1 MLRIL
6 RTGTL
11 TALCLAAAPLMAVEP
26 NAGDLDTA
34 STHSADAVEQA
45 GRLSRDTGF
54 TGKLEREAERALSA
68 AGQASPDRTPALSV
82 PEIDDQ
88 ALTKAR
94 KDIEALLADPRLALP
109 DASPT
114 DDNDPHPLIFVS
126 FSLPEDSLRALLA
139 EAGRT
144 GSPLVLRGLVEDSM
158 QRTAARLGELLGAKN
173 DREAAAEPTP
183 SLAIDPTLFERFDVD
198 KVPAFILP
206 QDTLASCTPEGCP
219 VPEHLKVAGD
229 VSLAYALSVMAR
241 EAGGTTLGDRA
252 EQWRQ
257 RLEVRPE
264 IRVSVKTPKLEK
276 LNDNDE

>member
-11 TALCLAAAPLMAVEP
+11 AALCLATAPLMAVEP

-34 STHSADAVEQA
+34 NSHSMDAVERA
-45 GRLSRDTGF
+45 SRLSRDAGF
-54 TGKLEREAERALSA
+54 TDKLEREAERALSA
-68 AGQASPDRTPALSV
+68 AGQASSDCTPTLNI
-82 PEIDDQ
+82 PELDDQ

-94 KDIEALLADPRLALP
+94 KDIEALLADPRLAVP
-109 DASPT
+109 STSASE
-114 DDNDPHPLIFVS
+114 DSDPYPLIFVS
-126 FSLPEDSLRALLA
+126 FSLPEASLRALLA

-144 GSPLVLRGLVEDSM
+144 GAPLVLRGLVDNSM
-158 QRTAARLGELLGAKN
+158 QRTAARLGELLGTK
-173 DREAAAEPTP
+173 DGREASAESTP

-198 KVPAFILP
+198 KVPAFVLP
-206 QDTLASCTPEGCP
+206 QDTIAPCTPEGCP

-229 VSLAYALSVMAR
+229 VSLAYALGVMAR

-257 RLEVRPE
+257 RLEVRP
-264 IRVSVKTPKLEK
+264 
-276 LNDNDE
+276 

>member
-11 TALCLAAAPLMAVEP
+11 AALCLATAPLMAVEP
-26 NAGDLDTA
+26 NAEDLDNANTR
-34 STHSADAVEQA
+34 STDAVGRA
-45 GRLSRDTGF
+45 SRLSRDTDF
-54 TGKLEREAERALSA
+54 TDKLGREAERALSA
-68 AGQASPDRTPALSV
+68 AGQASPDRTPTLSV
-82 PEIDDQ
+82 PEIDDH
-88 ALTKAR
+88 ALARAR
-94 KDIEALLADPRLALP
+94 KDIEALLADPRLAVP
-109 DASPT
+109 DAASSG
-114 DDNDPHPLIFVS
+114 DSDPHPLIFVS

-144 GSPLVLRGLVEDSM
+144 GAPLVLRGLVDNSM
-158 QRTAARLGELLGAKN
+158 QRTTARLGELLGPQN
-173 DREAAAEPTP
+173 GREASAESTP

-198 KVPAFILP
+198 KVPAFVLP
-206 QDTLASCTPEGCP
+206 QDTISPCTPEGCP

-257 RLEVRPE
+257 RLEVRP
-264 IRVSVKTPKLEK
+264 
-276 LNDNDE
+276 

>member
-34 STHSADAVEQA
+34 STHSADAVERA
-45 GRLSRDTGF
+45 SRLSRDANF
-54 TGKLEREAERALSA
+54 TDKLEREAERALSA
-68 AGQASPDRTPALSV
+68 AGRASPDRTPDLSV

-88 ALTKAR
+88 ALARAR
-94 KDIEALLADPRLALP
+94 KDIEALLADPRLAVP
-109 DASPT
+109 NASASE
-114 DDNDPHPLIFVS
+114 DSDPHPLIFIS

-144 GSPLVLRGLVEDSM
+144 GSPLVLRGLVDNSM
-158 QRTAARLGELLGAKN
+158 QRTTARLGELLGPQN
-173 DREAAAEPTP
+173 GREASAESTP

-198 KVPAFILP
+198 KVPAFVLP
-206 QDTLASCTPEGCP
+206 QDTIAPCTPEGCP

-229 VSLAYALSVMAR
+229 VSLAYALGVMAR
-241 EAGGTTLGDRA
+241 EAGGTILGDRA

-257 RLEVRPE
+257 RLEVRP
-264 IRVSVKTPKLEK
+264 
-276 LNDNDE
+276 

>member
-26 NAGDLDTA
+26 DAEDLDNANTR
-34 STHSADAVEQA
+34 STGAVERA
-45 GRLSRDTGF
+45 SRLSRETGF
-54 TGKLEREAERALSA
+54 TDKLEREAERALSA
-68 AGQASPDRTPALSV
+68 ARRASPDRTPALNV

-88 ALTKAR
+88 ALAKAQ
-94 KDIEALLADPRLALP
+94 KDIEALLADSGLTAP
-109 DASPT
+109 DAASSG
-114 DDNDPHPLIFVS
+114 DSDPRPLIFVS

-158 QRTAARLGELLGAKN
+158 QRTAARLGELLGTQN
-173 DREAAAEPTP
+173 GREASAESTP

-198 KVPAFILP
+198 QVPAFVLP
-206 QDTLASCTPEGCP
+206 QDRIAPCTPEGCP

-229 VSLAYALSVMAR
+229 VSLAYALDVMAR

-252 EQWRQ
+252 GQWRQ
-257 RLEVRPE
+257 RLEVRP
-264 IRVSVKTPKLEK
+264 
-276 LNDNDE
+276 

>member
-11 TALCLAAAPLMAVEP
+11 AALCLATAPLMAVEP
-26 NAGDLDTA
+26 NTEDLDNA
-34 STHSADAVEQA
+34 NTHSTDALERA
-45 GRLSRDTGF
+45 SRLSRDADF
-54 TGKLEREAERALSA
+54 TDKLEREAERALSA

-88 ALTKAR
+88 ALAKAR
-94 KDIEALLADPRLALP
+94 KDIEALLANPRLAVP
-109 DASPT
+109 NASSSG
-114 DDNDPHPLIFVS
+114 DSDPQPLIFVS
-126 FSLPEDSLRALLA
+126 FSMPEDSLRALLA

-144 GSPLVLRGLVEDSM
+144 GAPLVLRGLVDNSM
-158 QRTAARLGELLGAKN
+158 QRTTARLGELLGTN
-173 DREAAAEPTP
+173 NGREASAESTP

-198 KVPAFILP
+198 KVPAFVLP
-206 QDTLASCTPEGCP
+206 QDTISPCTPEGCP

-257 RLEVRPE
+257 RLEVRP
-264 IRVSVKTPKLEK
+264 
-276 LNDNDE
+276 

>member
-26 NAGDLDTA
+26 NAEDLDTA
-34 STHSADAVEQA
+34 NTRSTDAVERA
-45 GRLSRDTGF
+45 SRLSRDADF
-54 TGKLEREAERALSA
+54 TDKLEREAERALSA

-88 ALTKAR
+88 ALAKAR
-94 KDIEALLADPRLALP
+94 KDIEALLADPRLAVP
-109 DASPT
+109 DATSSG
-114 DDNDPHPLIFVS
+114 DSDPQPLIFIS

-144 GSPLVLRGLVEDSM
+144 GSPLVLRGLVENSM
-158 QRTAARLGELLGAKN
+158 QRTTARLGELLGTQN
-173 DREAAAEPTP
+173 GREASAESTP

-198 KVPAFILP
+198 KVPAFVLP
-206 QDTLASCTPEGCP
+206 QDTIAPCTPEGCP

-257 RLEVRPE
+257 RLEVRP
-264 IRVSVKTPKLEK
+264 
-276 LNDNDE
+276 